1 MRIDLFDESESY
13 SQELYSLVNYKL
25 TSYKLI
31 GRTKLS
37 QETQLLK
44 TNFNKVFYKRFLEAL
59 DDHTRETFKKCD
71 ICLYLWSQPYFLR
84 IYCFDL
90 ETFNYMKKRKKWIAA
105 IERSIY
111 NLVGCISKIEVVY
124 KEDEKIYVFF
134 RKIVSGKEDSQG
146 KQ

>member
-59 DDHTRETFKKCD
+59 DDHTRETFKNVTFVC
-71 ICLYLWSQPYFLR
+71 ICGVNPIF
-84 IYCFDL
+84 
-90 ETFNYMKKRKKWIAA
+90 
-105 IERSIY
+105 
-111 NLVGCISKIEVVY
+111 
-124 KEDEKIYVFF
+124 
-134 RKIVSGKEDSQG
+134 
-146 KQ
+146 